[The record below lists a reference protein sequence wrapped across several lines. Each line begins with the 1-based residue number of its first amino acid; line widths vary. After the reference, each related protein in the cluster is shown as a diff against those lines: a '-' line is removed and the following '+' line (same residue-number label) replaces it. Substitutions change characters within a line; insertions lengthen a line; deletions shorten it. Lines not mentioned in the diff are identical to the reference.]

1 MYNST
6 RRKMF
11 IGLGIVLAFLAAVA
25 VIFLTTAAG
34 RQPAAA
40 ATKPV
45 IVAVR
50 DIPARTV
57 LKASDLTVR
66 DVPEDPAVA
75 QATNDPNEVVG
86 RITGV
91 TVFAQQPILPN
102 LLLSK
107 AAGGKF
113 SILAPEESLAPNAP
127 PWRAVSINVPDE
139 RAVGGQ
145 IEVGQRVDIFVT
157 VQINVEPGGGR
168 ATGAGGDQ
176 SGGGD
181 TGTSS
186 GTGRFYTDKST
197 KITYQDLEVLGKNG
211 TLYILKVDEHVA
223 EEISHLQAAAGG
235 SGFSIAL
242 RPEGDRRKLNAAEY
256 GETTNKIV
264 EQYGLPV
271 PEKVP
276 VSGR

>member
-11 IGLGIVLAFLAAVA
+11 IGFGIVLAFLAAVA
-25 VIFLTTAAG
+25 VIFLTSGAQ

-66 DVPEDPAVA
+66 DVPDDPAVA
-75 QATNDPNEVVG
+75 QATNDPNQVVG

-102 LLLSK
+102 LLLST

-127 PWRAVSINVPDE
+127 PWRAVSVNVPDD

-145 IEVGQRVDIFVT
+145 IEVGQRVDVFVT

-168 ATGAGGDQ
+168 ATGTGGDQ
-176 SGGGD
+176 AGGD
-181 TGTSS
+181 TGTAA

-197 KITYQDLEVLGKNG
+197 KVTYQDVEVLAKNG
-211 TLYILKVDEHVA
+211 TLYILKVDQHVA
-223 EEISHLQAAAGG
+223 EEISHLQASGG
-235 SGFSIAL
+235 GGGFSLAL

-264 EQYGLPV
+264 QQYGLPV

-276 VSGR
+276 VPAR

>member
-1 MYNST
+1 MYNRA
-6 RRKMF
+6 RRKVF

-25 VIFLTTAAG
+25 VIFLTSSAQRQAPAG
-34 RQPAAA
+34 

-66 DVPEDPAVA
+66 DVPDDPAVA
-75 QATNDPNEVVG
+75 QATNDPNQVLG

-102 LLLSK
+102 LLLST

-113 SILAPEESLAPNAP
+113 SILGPEESLAPNAP
-127 PWRAVSINVPDE
+127 PWRAVSVNVPDD

-145 IEVGQRVDIFVT
+145 IEVGQRVDVFVT

-176 SGGGD
+176 AGD
-181 TGTSS
+181 TGTAT

-197 KITYQDLEVLGKNG
+197 KIIYQDVEVLAKNG
-211 TLYILKVDEHVA
+211 TMYILKVDQHVA
-223 EEISHLQAAAGG
+223 EEISHLQVSGG
-235 SGFSIAL
+235 GGGFSLAL

-276 VSGR
+276 VPGR